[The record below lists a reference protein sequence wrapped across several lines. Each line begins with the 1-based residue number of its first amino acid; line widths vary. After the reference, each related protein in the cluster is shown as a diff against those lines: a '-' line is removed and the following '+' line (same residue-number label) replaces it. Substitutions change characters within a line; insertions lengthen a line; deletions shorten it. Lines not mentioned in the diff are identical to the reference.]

1 MIVNT
6 LACLIIVSMVGF
18 LRVRM
23 RMDRIMAWAMFLSTL
38 FLFYNYVEQSLVGV
52 VKGFSFVW
60 SESKFGDITIDFFP
74 SITSNYLI
82 IPLFFIGLL
91 TIFNN
96 NIFRYEERRSVFN
109 SLILLNFASVSLL
122 ISATNYVQLITSV
135 FISDIIGYMLL
146 KDVDSSRRYVIYNF
160 FADMCLFMVLSLVS
174 GRIESIEL
182 SKLLTYEQIGRHKDF
197 VSIVTF
203 LALIIKMGAF
213 SFQSYLLDISSA
225 RFQRLSIINT
235 FFCPF
240 LGVLLLLKLH
250 NLLTVSN
257 LFYPMFKI
265 MSVLTFV
272 TGCVFFVLKDNI
284 LKKTVYFNMAGIGLL
299 LIMLG
304 QNSFSWRKMFSFY
317 YIIFYLYNIMFFKL
331 YLYQNRENN
340 VSQMINASQINKETM
355 MSILLLMAF
364 LSNLFVS
371 VMYKISL
378 VTKSYI
384 PFYSSLVIFIALTIV
399 LNHIY
404 KSPKS
409 RRLDYLNKNPKRVF
423 SFIINLLTIVLA
435 TYHFKMFGWLNFVV
449 IVLFLLLIFI
459 PVGTYFRKFYDN
471 SFLQSNNLVNIIY
484 YNLLVVPLMYLSR
497 TLWLMVDTL
506 FSEKLIENSISR
518 FNRLGISLFFKLNKK
533 QYLNIIMF
541 IFLGLA
547 IFVISYYKK
556 ELP

>member
-6 LACLIIVSMVGF
+6 LAYLVIISLVGF

-23 RMDRIMAWAMFLSTL
+23 RMDRIIAWTMFFSTL
-38 FLFYNYVEQSLVGV
+38 FLFYNYIEQSLTGV
-52 VKGFSFVW
+52 TKGFSFVW
-60 SESKFGDITIDFFP
+60 SESKFGNITIDFFP

-82 IPLFFIGLL
+82 IPLFFISLL

-109 SLILLNFASVSLL
+109 SLILLNFVSLSLL

-197 VSIVTF
+197 VSVITS
-203 LALIIKMGAF
+203 LALFIKMGAF

-235 FFCPF
+235 FFCPL

-250 NLLTVSN
+250 NLLTVSD
-257 LFYPMFKI
+257 LFYPIFKI
-265 MSVLTFV
+265 MSILTFV

-284 LKKTVYFNMAGIGLL
+284 LKKTVYFNMVGIGLL

-304 QNSFSWRKMFSFY
+304 QNSFSWRNMFSFY

-340 VSQMINASQINKETM
+340 ISQMINSSQINKEPM
-355 MSILLLMAF
+355 ISILLL
-364 LSNLFVS
+364 LSLLTNLFVS
-371 VMYKISL
+371 IMLKISL
-378 VTKSYI
+378 ATKTYI
-384 PFYSSLVIFIALTIV
+384 PFYSSLVISIILAIV

-423 SFIINLLTIVLA
+423 SFIINALIIVLA
-435 TYHFKMFGWLNFVV
+435 TYHFKTFSRLNIGFT
-449 IVLFLLLIFI
+449 ILFLLLIFM
-459 PVGTYFRKFYDN
+459 PLGNYFRKFYN
-471 SFLQSNNLVNIIY
+471 NNFLQSNNLANIIY
-484 YNLLVVPLMYLSR
+484 YHLLVVPLMYLSR
-497 TLWLMVDTL
+497 TLWLMIDTL
-506 FSEKLIENSISR
+506 FSEKLIETSVSKL
-518 FNRLGISLFFKLNKK
+518 NRLGISLFFKLNKK
-533 QYLNIIMF
+533 QYSNIIMF

-547 IFVISYYKK
+547 IFAISYYKK